1 MPENNIIESPFK
13 PRARMLLQ
21 LGDQLIKNE
30 SIALVELVKNAYDA
44 DASKVT
50 IIMSDIHDVKTGE
63 ITIRDDGWGMDLD
76 TIINCWLEP
85 GSDSKSQIV
94 AKGKRS
100 PKGRL
105 PIGEKGIGRFGVHK
119 LGHEIELV
127 TKKATGK
134 EYVVKIDWNQFLHS
148 KYLNDVPVTI
158 IERNIPEFF
167 EDNSHG
173 TIIRITHLNK
183 SWTRGEVRGIKRTIN
198 SLSSPFES
206 DDSFEAVLIC
216 KGHEDWLDGMINWQ
230 DIKKYALYH
239 FKSTFENNGIISFK
253 YDFMPWDT
261 MSKLSSYTIEWNNNF
276 SIDELD
282 IKKKLINNYRFFL
295 NSNGGFSLNENGNEV
310 GLVKFEGYIFDRDAF
325 VLKLGLSDKQG
336 LKEYL
341 DSNGGIRVY
350 RDGLRVYDYGEVG
363 NDWLNLDIRRVNQPG
378 KKLSNNII
386 LGAISLDRASSKSLI
401 EKTNREGFIE
411 NQAYYLFKDAILHVI
426 NIVETLRFEDKSRIR
441 AIYGP
446 TSKSEPV
453 LQVIGD
459 LKKFVD
465 EKIKETPIKNHINK
479 YLLKIEDD
487 YKLVCDNL
495 LKAAG
500 AGLNMSV
507 IVHEVEKIIA
517 EVSLVLKSEKAS
529 PRAINLV
536 KHLSSLIDGYA
547 DIIRKSDQKAE
558 NIVRVIDNALFN
570 TEYRL
575 KAHGIEV
582 ECQYKEFLG
591 TKIVRIAR
599 SLLIG
604 AIMNIIDNAIYWLE
618 QSRSDHKKFYV
629 DITEDEKFLN
639 IIFADNGTGFLLPTD
654 TVIEPFVSAKP
665 DGIGLGLHIAN
676 EILTAQKGMLKF
688 PEFDDISIPEEYRN
702 GAIIS
707 FCLRK

>member
-1 MPENNIIESPFK
+1 
-13 PRARMLLQ
+13 MLLQ

-50 IIMSDIHDVKTGE
+50 IVMSDIHDVKTGE
-63 ITIRDDGWGMDLD
+63 IIIRDDGWGMDLD
-76 TIINCWLEP
+76 TILNCWLEP

-134 EYVVKIDWNQFLHS
+134 EYVVRIDWNQFSHS
-148 KYLNDVPVTI
+148 KYLNDVPVI
-158 IERNIPEFF
+158 VMERETPVFF
-167 EDNSHG
+167 EGSDHG
-173 TIIRITHLNK
+173 TIIKITHLNK

-216 KGHEDWLDGMINWQ
+216 NGHKDWLEGMIDWK
-230 DIKKYALYH
+230 DIKKYAIYH
-239 FKSTFENNGIISFK
+239 FKATFENNGIISFN

-261 MSKLSSYTIEWNNNF
+261 MSKLTSYSIEWNNL
-276 SIDELD
+276 SLEDESD
-282 IKKKLINNYRFFL
+282 IKKKLINNFKYFV
-295 NSNGGFSLNENGNEV
+295 NSDGEFSLNENGSEI

-341 DSNGGIRVY
+341 DTNGGIRVY
-350 RDGLRVYDYGEVG
+350 RDGLRVYDYGEIG

-401 EKTNREGFIE
+401 EKTNREGFVE
-411 NQAYYLFKDAILHVI
+411 NKAYYLFKDAILHVI

-453 LQVIGD
+453 LQTIGD

-465 EKIKETPIKNHINK
+465 DKIKETPIRNHINK
-479 YLLKIEDD
+479 YLLKIEED

-529 PRAINLV
+529 LRAINLV
-536 KHLSSLIDGYA
+536 EHLSSLIDGYA

-558 NIVRVIDNALFN
+558 NIVHVIDNALFN

-575 KAHGIEV
+575 KAHGVEV
-582 ECQYKEFLG
+582 ECQYKEFSG
-591 TKIVRIAR
+591 TKKIKVSR
-599 SLLIG
+599 SLLVG
-604 AIMNIIDNAIYWLE
+604 AIMNIVDNAIYWLE
-618 QSRSDHKKFYV
+618 QSKFEHKKFYV
-629 DITEDEKFLN
+629 GVVEDDKFLN
-639 IIFADNGTGFLLPTD
+639 IIFADNGIGFLLPTD
-654 TVIEPFVSAKP
+654 TVVEPFVSAKP

-676 EILTAQKGMLKF
+676 EILIAQKGMLKF
-688 PEFDDISIPEEYRN
+688 PEFDDISIPIDYKN
-702 GAIIS
+702 GAIIA
-707 FCLRK
+707 FCLKK

>member
-1 MPENNIIESPFK
+1 
-13 PRARMLLQ
+13 MLLQ

-50 IIMSDIHDVKTGE
+50 IVMSNIHNIETGE
-63 ITIRDDGWGMDLD
+63 IIIKDDGWGMDLD
-76 TIINCWLEP
+76 TILNCWLEP

-127 TKKATGK
+127 TKTSTGK
-134 EYVVKIDWNQFLHS
+134 EYAVRIDWNQFLQS
-148 KYLNDVPVTI
+148 KYLNDVPVVV
-158 IERNIPEFF
+158 IERDVPENFI
-167 EDNSHG
+167 DSSHG
-173 TIIRITHLNK
+173 TIIKITHLNK
-183 SWTRGEVRGIKRTIN
+183 SWTRGEVRGIKRAIN
-198 SLSSPFES
+198 LLSSPFES
-206 DDSFEAVLIC
+206 DDSFETVLIC
-216 KGHEDWLDGMINWQ
+216 NGHNDWVEGMIDWK
-230 DIKKYALYH
+230 DIKRYAIYH
-239 FKSTFENNGIISFK
+239 FKATLENNGITSFY
-253 YDFMPWDT
+253 YDFTPWDT
-261 MSKLSSYTIEWNNNF
+261 MPKLSSYSIEWNNHLSENE
-276 SIDELD
+276 SN
-282 IKKKLINNYRFFL
+282 IKKKLINNFKYFI
-295 NSNGGFSLNENGNEV
+295 NSDGDFSLNENGIEI
-310 GLVKFEGYIFDRDAF
+310 GPVKFEGYIFDRDAF

-341 DSNGGIRVY
+341 DTNGGVRVY

-401 EKTNREGFIE
+401 EKTNREGFVE
-411 NQAYYLFKDAILHVI
+411 NKAYHLFKDAILHVI

-465 EKIKETPIKNHINK
+465 DKIKETPIKTRINK
-479 YLLKIEDD
+479 YLLKIEED

-529 PRAINLV
+529 TRAINLV
-536 KHLSSLIDGYA
+536 EHLSSLIDGYA
-547 DIIRKSDQKAE
+547 DIIRKSDRKTE
-558 NIVRVIDNALFN
+558 NIVHVIDNALFN

-575 KAHGIEV
+575 KAHDIEV
-582 ECQYKEFLG
+582 ERQYKKFSG
-591 TKIVRIAR
+591 TKKVKISR
-599 SLLIG
+599 SLFVG
-604 AIMNIIDNAIYWLE
+604 AIMNIIDNSIYWLE
-618 QSRSDHKKFYV
+618 QSKCEHKKFYV
-629 DITEDEKFLN
+629 GITEDDKFLN
-639 IIFADNGTGFLLPTD
+639 IIFADNGVGFLLPTD
-654 TVIEPFVSAKP
+654 TVTEPFVSAKP

-676 EILTAQKGMLKF
+676 EILVAQKGTLKF
-688 PEFDDISIPEEYRN
+688 PEFDDVSIPLDYKN
-702 GAIIS
+702 GAIIV
-707 FCLRK
+707 FCLKKIE